1 MSTRLPPRENA
12 RRLALSPRSVAHLQ
26 LTAAMLTVGST
37 VIASK
42 TIGAGLDPLPAT
54 ALRFAM
60 ALPVFLLLMR
70 LTGTAFPRPGLRD
83 ALLLIAQAAIGSVG
97 YTVLLIAGTQ
107 RTSASDA
114 GIILGTLPA
123 VCALTAALL
132 LGERLRASTLVSVTA
147 ASLGVALVTLA
158 PAGPHDGARSLA
170 GDAMILGAVVC
181 ESLFV
186 LLNKR
191 LSRPWPPL
199 AQAAAMTGLG
209 FIVSGA
215 CALPGWI
222 GAVHAVPLS
231 VSIPALRSALI
242 GVAYYALVP
251 TVGGFWLWY
260 AGAARVPGG
269 EAAVFTAVAPVT
281 GVALAT
287 LLLGEPLTLTRVMG
301 LALVVAAVFAVSG
314 RSLLGRLNGSCG
326 ARDRNAP

>member
-1 MSTRLPPRENA
+1 MSIRLPSRTNA
-12 RRLALSPRSVAHLQ
+12 RRTALSPRSIAHLQ
-26 LTAAMLTVGST
+26 LTGAMLTVGST

-42 TIGAGLDPLPAT
+42 AIGAGLDPLPAT
-54 ALRFAM
+54 ALRFAI
-60 ALPVFLLLMR
+60 ALPVFLLFMR

-83 ALLLIAQAAIGSVG
+83 ALLLLTQAAIGSVG

-123 VCALTAALL
+123 VCALTAALV
-132 LGERLRASTLVSVTA
+132 LGERLRASTIVSVMI
-147 ASLGVALVTLA
+147 ASLGVAMVTLA
-158 PAGPHDGARSLA
+158 PGEHRDGVRSLR

-191 LSRPWPPL
+191 LSQPWPPL
-199 AQAAAMTGLG
+199 AQAGVMTGLG
-209 FIVSGA
+209 FVVSGA
-215 CALPGWI
+215 CALPGWL
-222 GAVHAVPLS
+222 GAPHAIPLHAF
-231 VSIPALRSALI
+231 V

-269 EAAVFTAVAPVT
+269 EAAVFTAVAPVSS
-281 GVALAT
+281 VALAT
-287 LLLGEPLTLTRVMG
+287 LLLGEPLTFTRAMG
-301 LALVVAAVFAVSG
+301 LALVVGAVFAVSG
-314 RSLLGRLNGSCG
+314 RRVHVRRRLRG
-326 ARDRNAP
+326 ARGSNTP

>member
-1 MSTRLPPRENA
+1 MSTRLPPRETA
-12 RRLALSPRSVAHLQ
+12 PRPTLSTRSVAHLQ

-42 TIGAGLDPLPAT
+42 IIGAGLDPLPAT
-54 ALRFAM
+54 ALRFAI

-70 LTGTAFPRPGLRD
+70 LTGTAFPRSGLRD
-83 ALLLIAQAAIGSVG
+83 ALLLVAQAAIGSVG

-123 VCALTAALL
+123 VCALTAALV
-132 LGERLRASTLVSVTA
+132 LGERLRASTLVAVAT
-147 ASLGVALVTLA
+147 ASLGVGLVTLA
-158 PAGPHDGARSLA
+158 PAGPHDGARSLT
-170 GDAMILGAVVC
+170 GNAMILGAVVC

-209 FIVSGA
+209 FIVSSVF
-215 CALPGWI
+215 ALPGWL
-222 GAVHAVPLS
+222 GAAHAVAMRA
-231 VSIPALRSALI
+231 VI
-242 GVAYYALVP
+242 GVAWYALVP

-269 EAAVFTAVAPVT
+269 EAAVFTAVAPVS

-287 LLLGEPLTLTRVMG
+287 LLLGEPLTLTRVLG
-301 LALVVAAVFAVSG
+301 LALVVAAVFATSG
-314 RSLLGRLNGSCG
+314 RALLGRIRAPRS
-326 ARDRNAP
+326 ARERNTT

>member
-1 MSTRLPPRENA
+1 MSKRLPSRENA
-12 RRLALSPRSVAHLQ
+12 RRTTLSPRSVAHLQ
-26 LTAAMLTVGST
+26 LTGAMLTVGST

-42 TIGAGLDPLPAT
+42 AIGAGLDPLPAT
-54 ALRFAM
+54 ALRFAV

-83 ALLLIAQAAIGSVG
+83 ALLLLAQAAIGSVG

-123 VCALTAALL
+123 VCALTAALV
-132 LGERLRASTLVSVTA
+132 LGERLRASTLASVTI
-147 ASLGVALVTLA
+147 ASLGVAMVTLA
-158 PAGPHDGARSLA
+158 PGEHRDGVRSLT

-191 LSRPWPPL
+191 LSQPWPPL

-209 FIVSGA
+209 FVVSGA
-215 CALPGWI
+215 CALPGWL
-222 GAVHAVPLS
+222 GAAHAVPLH
-231 VSIPALRSALI
+231 ALL

-269 EAAVFTAVAPVT
+269 EAAVFTAVAPVSS
-281 GVALAT
+281 VALAT
-287 LLLGEPLTLTRVMG
+287 LLLGEPFTPTRAMG
-301 LALVVAAVFAVSG
+301 LALVVGAVVSG
-314 RSLLGRLNGSCG
+314 PLLTGRVNGRRDLSG
-326 ARDRNAP
+326 ARDSNAS

>member
-1 MSTRLPPRENA
+1 MSTRLPPHPT
-12 RRLALSPRSVAHLQ
+12 LSTRSAAHLQ

-42 TIGAGLDPLPAT
+42 IIGAGLDPLPAT
-54 ALRFAM
+54 ALRFGI

-70 LTGTAFPRPGLRD
+70 LTRTAFPRPGLRD
-83 ALLLIAQAAIGSVG
+83 ALLLVAQAAIGSVG

-123 VCALTAALL
+123 VCALTAALV
-132 LGERLRASTLVSVTA
+132 LGERLRASTLVAVAT
-147 ASLGVALVTLA
+147 ASLGVGLVTLA

-170 GDAMILGAVVC
+170 GNAMILGAVVC

-191 LSRPWPPL
+191 LSKPWSPL

-209 FIVSGA
+209 FIVSSA
-215 CALPGWI
+215 FALPGWS
-222 GAVHAVPLS
+222 GAAHAVPMRA
-231 VSIPALRSALI
+231 VF
-242 GVAYYALVP
+242 GVVWYALVP
-251 TVGGFWLWY
+251 TVAGFWLWY

-269 EAAVFTAVAPVT
+269 EAAVFTAVAPVS

-287 LLLGEPLTLTRVMG
+287 LLLGEPLTLMRVMG
-301 LALVVAAVFAVSG
+301 LALVVAAVFATSG
-314 RSLLGRLNGSCG
+314 RALLGRVS
-326 ARDRNAP
+326 AT

>member
-1 MSTRLPPRENA
+1 MSTRSSPREPA
-12 RRLALSPRSVAHLQ
+12 RRSPLSPRALAHLQ

-42 TIGAGLDPLPAT
+42 IIGAGLDPMPAT
-54 ALRFAM
+54 ALRFAI

-70 LTGTAFPRPGLRD
+70 VTRTAFPRTGVRD
-83 ALLLIAQAAIGSVG
+83 ALLLIAQASIGSVG

-123 VCALTAALL
+123 VCALTAALVL
-132 LGERLRASTLVSVTA
+132 RERLRASTLVSVTI

-158 PAGPHDGARSLA
+158 PGGPHDGGRSLT

-181 ESLFV
+181 ESVFV

-191 LSRPWPPL
+191 LSRPWPAL
-199 AQAAAMTGLG
+199 AQATAMTGLG
-209 FIVSGA
+209 FLVSGA
-215 CALPGWI
+215 CVLPGWF
-222 GAVHAVPLS
+222 GGVPHAVP
-231 VSIPALRSALI
+231 PHAAI
-242 GVAYYALVP
+242 GVAWYALVP

-269 EAAVFTAVAPVT
+269 EAAVFTAVAPVS

-287 LLLGEPLTLTRVMG
+287 LLLGEPLTLTRAIG
-301 LALVVAAVFAVSG
+301 LALVVAAVFVVSG
-314 RSLLGRLNGSCG
+314 RSLPVRANGRHSAQDINI
-326 ARDRNAP
+326 P